1 VARMFAYLAGRR
13 GTVIVISVLSAATC
27 AKTGAR
33 FGTVG
38 FFDGP

>member
-1 VARMFAYLAGRR
+1 MFAYLAGRR
-13 GTVIVISVLSAATC
+13 GPVIVVAVLSAAVC